1 MIIKYI
7 NDTGH
12 LTNLNQ
18 TNEQQGIVIS
28 PVNLQALE
36 RVYGARTDA
45 CRNRIIND
53 ILKDTIK
60 KIETEDR

>member
-1 MIIKYI
+1 MIIKYV
-7 NDTGH
+7 DETGN
-12 LTNLNQ
+12 LVDLNQ
-18 TNEQQGIVIS
+18 TNEQQGIIIT
-28 PVNLQALE
+28 PANLQALE
-36 RVYGARTDA
+36 RVFGARTNA

>member
-1 MIIKYI
+1 MILKYVD
-7 NDTGH
+7 DTGH
-12 LTNLNQ
+12 LTSLDQ

-28 PVNLQALE
+28 PANLQALE
-36 RVYGARTDA
+36 RVYGARTKS

-60 KIETEDR
+60 KIETED